1 MSEHDLTTL
10 IPSASCGGARR
21 GRRCPDEERLT
32 AFVGGTLSNDARE
45 AMLDHLAGCGF
56 CCGQVAFLARAAELG
71 PPPAVPAALLALAQ
85 GDRGSAVRHLR
96 PAAAL
101 AAAVTVVAAL
111 LLVGNWTRQE
121 PLPIPGSGSKAPAA
135 TPAPQGP
142 ERTLRNGR
150 APEQA
155 PLLVSPAEG
164 ASLPRSSLVLRW
176 HEAPGALYYTV
187 QIVNARGDVAWEGR
201 SEGTSL
207 AVPAAADLVA
217 GDRYFAWVV
226 AHLPSGG
233 IVRSPAV
240 GFRLAP

>member
-1 MSEHDLTTL
+1 MSEPDLTAL

-21 GRRCPDEERLT
+21 GRRCPDEERL
-32 AFVGGTLSNDARE
+32 ADFVGGTLSNDARE

-85 GDRGSAVRHLR
+85 GDRGPAIRHLR

-111 LLVGNWTRQE
+111 LLVGDWTRQE
-121 PLPIPGSGSKAPAA
+121 PLPIPGSGSRAHLA
-135 TPAPQGP
+135 TPAPQTP
-142 ERTLRNGR
+142 ERTFRNGR
-150 APEQA
+150 GPEQA
-155 PLLVSPAEG
+155 PLLVSPSEG
-164 ASLPRSSLVLRW
+164 ASLPRASLVLRW
-176 HEAPGALYYTV
+176 QEAPGALFYTV
-187 QIVNARGDVAWEGR
+187 QIVNAQGDVAWEGR

-217 GDRYFAWVV
+217 GDRHFAWVV
-226 AHLPSGG
+226 AHLPSGS

>member
-1 MSEHDLTTL
+1 MSEHDLTAL
-10 IPSASCGGARR
+10 IRLASCGGARR
-21 GRRCPDEERLT
+21 GRHCPDEERLA
-32 AFVGGTLSNDARE
+32 AFVDGTLAGGARKTV
-45 AMLDHLAGCGF
+45 LDHLAGCGF

-71 PPPAVPAALLALAQ
+71 PPPAMPVALLALAQ
-85 GDRGSAVRHLR
+85 GDRGSAIRHLR

-111 LLVGNWTRQE
+111 LLVGDWTRQE
-121 PLPIPGSGSKAPAA
+121 PLPIPGIGSKAPVA
-135 TPAPQGP
+135 TPAPQAP

-150 APEQA
+150 GPEQA
-155 PLLVSPAEG
+155 PLLVSPSEG

-176 HEAPGALYYTV
+176 QEAPGALFYTL
-187 QIVNARGDVAWEGR
+187 QIVNAQGDVAWEGR

-207 AVPAAADLVA
+207 AVPAAADLVT

-226 AHLPSGG
+226 AHLPSGST
-233 IVRSPAV
+233 VRSPAV